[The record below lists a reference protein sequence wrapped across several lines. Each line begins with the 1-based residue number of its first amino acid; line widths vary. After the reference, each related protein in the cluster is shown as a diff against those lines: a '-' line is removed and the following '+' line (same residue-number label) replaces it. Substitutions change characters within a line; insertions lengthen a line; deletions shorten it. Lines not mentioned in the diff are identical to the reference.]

1 MMKRSLAGISLVLVA
16 LLLTTAALAWA
27 EAPAGQITW
36 AAPVSLPPAWFDPA
50 DATGI
55 LIPFMVYY
63 ALHDALV
70 KPMPGNPMAPCLAE
84 SWSVSPDGLVY
95 EFVLRRGVKFHNGDP
110 VTADDVK
117 FSFERYRGVSAKIL
131 KDKVRQIQ
139 VVDAQHVR
147 FQLKEPWPDF
157 LTFYA
162 TPATGAA
169 WIVPRRYVEKVG
181 DDGFKKA
188 PVGAG
193 PYRFV
198 SFTPGVE
205 LIADANQQYWRKIP
219 SVKRLVLKAVPD
231 DVTRATMLKRGEID
245 VGYISGERSPRTSS
259 GRRAWCSSPSAST
272 ARSGSSSPNNGT
284 RSRRGP
290 TGACDWPSI
299 TRSTARR

>member
-117 FSFERYRGVSAKIL
+117 FSFERYRGV
-131 KDKVRQIQ
+131 
-139 VVDAQHVR
+139 
-147 FQLKEPWPDF
+147 
-157 LTFYA
+157 
-162 TPATGAA
+162 
-169 WIVPRRYVEKVG
+169 
-181 DDGFKKA
+181 
-188 PVGAG
+188 
-193 PYRFV
+193 
-198 SFTPGVE
+198 
-205 LIADANQQYWRKIP
+205 
-219 SVKRLVLKAVPD
+219 
-231 DVTRATMLKRGEID
+231 
-245 VGYISGERSPRTSS
+245 
-259 GRRAWCSSPSAST
+259 
-272 ARSGSSSPNNGT
+272 
-284 RSRRGP
+284 
-290 TGACDWPSI
+290 
-299 TRSTARR
+299 